1 MHPSVRAP
9 RPRVVGVAPLIFSLA
24 YGGSDEKLS
33 AMRRGATLLERS
45 DEVAA
50 IAELLASA
58 RSGSGRCLLLQG
70 GPGLGKSR
78 LAMHAGEAGRG
89 DSLTV
94 LRARAADLER
104 DFTFG
109 VVLQLFEPLLVNSG
123 ADRDA
128 LMSGPAALCAPLFAP
143 AADGGAPHPPAESE
157 FPLLHGLHWLT
168 ANAAERT
175 PLLLLVD
182 DAHWADL
189 PSLRFLLYLLQ
200 RLDELPVAAVVTAR
214 PEGPEEQARLVRRIA
229 RHQHAT
235 VGSLGPLSADAVATL
250 VRAQLGADADEDL
263 CRACAAA
270 TGGNPFYLGELLG
283 TLAGSGSSTADV
295 AALSPDSASAAVL
308 DRVTALPDPARAVAS
323 AAAVLG
329 DGAPLERAAALA
341 DVDFDAAA
349 AAADALAGAAVLER
363 GTHLSFV
370 HPIVREAV
378 YSALPD
384 ARRARAHARAAE
396 LLQESGADAEL
407 VALHLGN
414 AGGAAGEWAVPALRD
429 AAAVARERGAPAAAA
444 RYLREAVAMLTRES
458 DRGALLTEL
467 AIAEG
472 KAGQEAAAE
481 HANQAIDAIGAP
493 RERALAALEIG
504 MALVDGNRPEAG
516 EVFSRGLDELGDRT
530 DDVELAMT
538 LRSGRAA
545 VGFGHA
551 ATAPGDL
558 EAILARAERGAATP
572 AERLMLAHGALAHG
586 LRGESL
592 DELRT
597 FARASLQGPPPDV
610 TSATAMAGYSLA
622 ATALLMAG
630 NLTEAVDAVT
640 PALASARD
648 RGSVLAFGTLSHV
661 RAHALYRRGRL
672 EEAIADAQ
680 SSLDTARY
688 GWGPELPAVH
698 AVLSLALIERGELDA
713 AEAALDVPGGEKRWA
728 DTFTWADLL
737 DARGRVLLA
746 RGKAAPA
753 LEDLL
758 ACGERLKPLNASHSG
773 VVAWRPGAA
782 LAALQL
788 GDLDLAGR
796 LASEDTDLARTF
808 GAPRE
813 LGIALR
819 TAGIVAGGDR
829 GVELLRESVEV
840 LRKSEAVLELAHS
853 LADLGAALLSEGHR
867 LVAREPLTD
876 ALDLAHGC
884 HADAVEK
891 TARERLVATG
901 ARPRRASSRGSD
913 ALTPRERRI
922 AQMAVEG
929 RGNREI
935 AAALFI
941 TTKTVETHLGRVY
954 RKLGVTGRGD
964 LSSALGD

>member
-1 MHPSVRAP
+1 MTGA
-9 RPRVVGVAPLIFSLA
+9 
-24 YGGSDEKLS
+24 
-33 AMRRGATLLERS
+33 ATLLERS
-45 DEVAA
+45 QEVGA
-50 IAELLASA
+50 ITELLGSA
-58 RSGSGRCLLLQG
+58 REGSGRCLLLQG
-70 GPGLGKSR
+70 GAGLGKSR
-78 LAMHAGEAGRG
+78 LAMHAGETGRG
-89 DSLTV
+89 ASMTV

-109 VVLQLFEPLLVNSG
+109 VVLQLFEPLLVAAG

-128 LMSGPAALCAPLFAP
+128 LMAGPAALCEPLFT
-143 AADGGAPHPPAESE
+143 AATDGTPHRPAESE

-168 ANAAERT
+168 ANAAERD
-175 PLLLLVD
+175 PLLLVVD
-182 DAHWADL
+182 DAHWADP

-235 VGSLGPLSADAVATL
+235 VHPLGPLSAAAVATL
-250 VRAQLGADADEDL
+250 VRAQLGADADDDL
-263 CRACAAA
+263 CAACAAA
-270 TGGNPFYLGELLG
+270 SGGNPFYLGELLAALG
-283 TLAGSGSSTADV
+283 ANHSSAADI

-308 DRVTALPDPARAVAS
+308 ARVAALPDPASAVAS

-341 DVDFDAAA
+341 GVDFDQAAE
-349 AAADALAGAAVLER
+349 AADALAGAAVLER
-363 GTHLSFV
+363 GAHLSFV

-378 YSALPD
+378 YSAVPE
-384 ARRARAHARAAE
+384 ASRARAHARAAE
-396 LLQESGADAEL
+396 LLHESGADAEL

-414 AGGAAGEWAVPALRD
+414 AGGAAGEWAVSALRD
-429 AAAVARERGAPAAAA
+429 AAALARERGAPAAAA
-444 RYLREAVAMLTRES
+444 RYLREASAMLTREA

-467 AIAEG
+467 AVAEG
-472 KAGQEAAAE
+472 KSGHEAAAE
-481 HANQAIDAIGAP
+481 HAIQAIDAISGR

-504 MALVDGNRPEAG
+504 MAFVDGARPETAEIFG
-516 EVFSRGLDELGDRT
+516 RGLEELGEDT

-592 DELRT
+592 GEIRKL
-597 FARASLQGPPPDV
+597 ARASLQGPAPDV

-630 NLTEAVDAVT
+630 NLDEAVDAVT

-661 RAHALYRRGRL
+661 RAHALFRRGRL

-680 SSLDTARY
+680 SALDTARY
-688 GWGPELPAVH
+688 GWSFELPAVH
-698 AVLSLALIERGELDA
+698 AVLSLAMIERGELDA
-713 AEAALDVPGGEKRWA
+713 AEHALEVAGGEKRWK

-737 DARGRVLLA
+737 DARGRVWLA
-746 RGKAAPA
+746 RGDAARA
-753 LEDLL
+753 LDDLVE
-758 ACGERLKPLNASHSG
+758 CGERLKPLNASHSG
-773 VVAWRPGAA
+773 VVPWRPGAA
-782 LAALQL
+782 VAALQL
-788 GDLDLAGR
+788 GDLELAGR
-796 LASEDTDLARTF
+796 LANEDTELARAF

-813 LGIALR
+813 LGMALR
-819 TAGIVAGGDR
+819 AAGMVAGGDR
-829 GVELLRESVEV
+829 GVGLLRESVDV
-840 LRKSEAVLELAHS
+840 LRESEAVLELAHS
-853 LADLGAALLSEGHR
+853 LADLGGALLAEGHR
-867 LVAREPLTD
+867 LAAREPLTE
-876 ALDLAHGC
+876 ALDLAHAC
-884 HADAVEK
+884 RADAVEK
-891 TARERLVATG
+891 NARERLVATG

-964 LSSALGD
+964 LPAALGD